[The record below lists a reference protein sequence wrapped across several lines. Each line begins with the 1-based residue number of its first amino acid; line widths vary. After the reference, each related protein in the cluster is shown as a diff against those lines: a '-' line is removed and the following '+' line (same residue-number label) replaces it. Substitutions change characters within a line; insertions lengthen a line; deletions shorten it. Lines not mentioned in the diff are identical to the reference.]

1 MLKVGDKVVVTKVMQ
16 DVFLDGVEVGKVGEI
31 SRVDCSDGTDL
42 PYLVD
47 FGEATWWAG
56 LQFLVEKAEDVG
68 DSVIP
73 TEGEITGYHGTL
85 VDDTVLDSVIPTE
98 GENTGAK
105 NHLNSNGMMV
115 RGGQEGT
122 VEEFI
127 DVENQVPKVSDN
139 TSEEGVYNTIIKRDG
154 FTIYTNHHVE
164 IEGDL
169 IRVGGARSSSM
180 EPVLN
185 Q

>member
-1 MLKVGDKVVVTKVMQ
+1 MLKVGDKVVVTEVKQYV
-16 DVFLDGVEVGKVGEI
+16 LDGVEVGKEGEI
-31 SRVDCSDGTDL
+31 SQVDCSDYTEL

-47 FGEATWWAG
+47 FGEFSWWAG
-56 LQFLVEKAEDVG
+56 KDFLVEKVEYVG

-73 TEGEITGYHGTL
+73 TEVEITGYHGTL
-85 VDDTVLDSVIPTE
+85 VDDTVLNSVIPTE

-115 RGGQEGT
+115 SGGQEGT

-127 DVENQVPKVSDN
+127 DVENQVPKVSGN
-139 TSEEGVYNTIIKRDG
+139 TSEEGTYNTIIKREG

-180 EPVLN
+180 EPVLS